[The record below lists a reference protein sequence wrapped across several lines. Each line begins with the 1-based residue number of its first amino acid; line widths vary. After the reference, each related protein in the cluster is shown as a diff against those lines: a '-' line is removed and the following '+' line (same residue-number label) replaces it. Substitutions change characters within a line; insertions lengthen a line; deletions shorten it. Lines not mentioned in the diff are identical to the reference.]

1 MGLPSIKNIRKAAYP
16 TIDPKR
22 PENSQAGRTVLIT
35 GGHSGIGYAI
45 SKAFIVANAKR
56 IIIFGRRADVLESA
70 GEKLTA
76 EAKELGSPTVVD
88 TRSGDIANP
97 ASVKKLFSGLKADG
111 IILDVLVLNAA
122 TGGTSKKMVDMPLD
136 EFWGDYHINVRS
148 TFDLIQQ
155 FYHQESEGPKY
166 VVNLSTLIAYVWHL
180 SGKPSYGLTK
190 NASLGIAQQFA
201 QEHTAEELQIIS
213 FHPGAVLTP
222 MSRADGFDES
232 SPINWDN
239 AKVQLLTRR
248 EENLPAALSVWAA
261 TPAAA
266 FLHGRFIWSNWDV
279 DELRSGEAAKL
290 IDSDP
295 NYLRI
300 GISGLTEKDAVATLM
315 KKP

>member
-16 TIDPKR
+16 TIDPQR

-45 SKAFIVANAKR
+45 SKAFISANAKR

-70 GEKLTA
+70 GEHLTA
-76 EAKELGSPTVVD
+76 EAKELGSPTIVD
-88 TRSGDIANP
+88 TRSGDIAHP
-97 ASVKKLFSGLKADG
+97 ASVIKLFSSLKEDG

-136 EFWGDYHINVRS
+136 EFWSDYHINVRS
-148 TFDLIQQ
+148 TFDLIQH
-155 FYHQESEGPKY
+155 FYHQKSEGPKY

-180 SGKPSYGLTK
+180 SGKPAYGLTK

-201 QEHTAEELQIIS
+201 QENEAEEMQIVS

-239 AKVQLLTRR
+239 G
-248 EENLPAALSVWAA
+248 ELPLSTWASHSRILSCLSV
-261 TPAAA
+261 
-266 FLHGRFIWSNWDV
+266 S
-279 DELRSGEAAKL
+279 S
-290 IDSDP
+290 
-295 NYLRI
+295 
-300 GISGLTEKDAVATLM
+300 
-315 KKP
+315 

>member
-16 TIDPKR
+16 TIDPQR

-45 SKAFIVANAKR
+45 SKAFISANAKR

-70 GEKLTA
+70 GEQLTA
-76 EAKELGSPTVVD
+76 EAKELGSPTIVD
-88 TRSGDIANP
+88 TRSGDIADP
-97 ASVKKLFSGLKADG
+97 ASVKKLFSGLKEDG
-111 IILDVLVLNAA
+111 ITLDVLVLNAA

-148 TFDLIQQ
+148 TFDLIQH
-155 FYHQESEGPKY
+155 FYHQKSGGPKY

-201 QEHTAEELQIIS
+201 QEHEAEEMQIVS

-239 AKVQLLTRR
+239 
-248 EENLPAALSVWAA
+248 ENLPAALSVWAA

-266 FLHGRFIWSNWDV
+266 FLHGRFIWSNWDA

-300 GISGLTEKDAVATLM
+300 GVSGLTEKDAVATLM

>member
-45 SKAFIVANAKR
+45 SKAFVSANAKR

-70 GEKLTA
+70 GAQLNA
-76 EAKELGSPTVVD
+76 EAKELGSPAIVD
-88 TRSGDIANP
+88 TRSGDIADP
-97 ASVKKLFSGLKADG
+97 ASVKKLFSGLKEDG
-111 IILDVLVLNAA
+111 ITLDVLVLNAA

-155 FYHQESEGPKY
+155 FYHQKSGGPKY

-201 QEHTAEELQIIS
+201 QEHAAEEMQIIS

-239 AKVQLLTRR
+239 GESTFSTWSFNSRR
-248 EENLPAALSVWAA
+248 LSRLP
-261 TPAAA
+261 
-266 FLHGRFIWSNWDV
+266 
-279 DELRSGEAAKL
+279 EQQ
-290 IDSDP
+290 
-295 NYLRI
+295 
-300 GISGLTEKDAVATLM
+300 
-315 KKP
+315 

>member
-22 PENSQAGRTVLIT
+22 SENSQAGRTVPIT

-45 SKAFIVANAKR
+45 SKAFILANAKR

-70 GEKLTA
+70 GKQLTA
-76 EAKELGSPTVVD
+76 EAKELGSPTIVD
-88 TRSGDIANP
+88 TGSGDIAET
-97 ASVKKLFSGLKADG
+97 ASVKKLFSGLKEDG
-111 IILDVLVLNAA
+111 ITLDVLVLNAA

-148 TFDLIQQ
+148 TFDLIQH
-155 FYHQESEGPKY
+155 FYHQKSGGPKY

-190 NASLGIAQQFA
+190 NASL
-201 QEHTAEELQIIS
+201 EMQIVT

-222 MSRADGFDES
+222 MSRADGFDENS
-232 SPINWDN
+232 LINWDN
-239 AKVQLLTRR
+239 
-248 EENLPAALSVWAA
+248 ENLPAALSVWAA
-261 TPAAA
+261 TPDAA

-300 GISGLTEKDAVATLM
+300 GVSGLTEKDAVATLM

>member
-1 MGLPSIKNIRKAAYP
+1 MGLPSIKSIRKAAYP

-22 PENSQAGRTVLIT
+22 PENTQAGRTVLIT

-45 SKAFIVANAKR
+45 SKAFISANAKR

-70 GEKLTA
+70 GEQLVA
-76 EAKELGSPTVVD
+76 EAKELGSPTIVD

-97 ASVKKLFSGLKADG
+97 ASVNKLFSGLKEDG
-111 IILDVLVLNAA
+111 ITLDVLVLNAA
-122 TGGTSKKMVDMPLD
+122 TGGTSKKMVDMPLE
-136 EFWGDYHINVRS
+136 EFWSDYHINVRS

-155 FYHQESEGPKY
+155 FYHQKSGVPKY
-166 VVNLSTLIAYVWHL
+166 VVNLSTLIAFVWHL

-201 QEHTAEELQIIS
+201 QEHTAEEMQIVS

-239 AKVQLLTRR
+239 AKSQLLTRR

-261 TPAAA
+261 TSAAA

-279 DELRSGEAAKL
+279 DELRSGEPAKL